1 MVNEEELEMQNPV
14 NNGLIFLCTSGAC
27 PEQYDVYKG
36 DNLVGYVRLR
46 GGTLRFI
53 YPDVGGETIYEH
65 GFEDDDSYKG
75 CFDSEEERDFH
86 LTEISKALTGRLERE
101 LADADSRGS

>member
-14 NNGLIFLCTSGAC
+14 INGLIFLCTCGAC

-36 DNLVGYVRLR
+36 DKLVGYVRLR
-46 GGTLRFI
+46 WGFLRCD

-65 GFEDDDSYKG
+65 CFEEDNGFKG
-75 CFDSEEERDFH
+75 CFDSDEERDFH

>member
-1 MVNEEELEMQNPV
+1 MEY
-14 NNGLIFLCTSGAC
+14 NGLRFEMTCGAC

-36 DNLVGYVRLR
+36 DKLVGYVCLR
-46 GGTLRFI
+46 WGFLRCD

-65 GFEDDDSYKG
+65 SFAEDDGYKG
-75 CFDSEEERDFH
+75 CFDSDEERDFH

>member
-1 MVNEEELEMQNPV
+1 MINEEELEMNF
-14 NNGLIFLCTSGAC
+14 NGLRFELTCGAC

-46 GGTLRFI
+46 WGFLRCE
-53 YPDVGGETIYEH
+53 YPDVGGETVYEYDFDD
-65 GFEDDDSYKG
+65 GFNG
-75 CFDSEEERDFH
+75 CFNSDEERDFH

-101 LADADSRGS
+101 LADADSRID